1 VDEKMPISRGRVNDF
16 QRENARIS
24 LWRCISHLKI
34 PYMNIADLRQE
45 YMRAGLAEADAD
57 RDPIRQFERWFE
69 DALRARLPLPNAMM
83 LATVGAD
90 GAPSARA
97 VLLKGI
103 EDGGFVFYTNYQSR
117 KARELEARGAACLAF
132 LWSDLE
138 RQVRID
144 GTVERV
150 DAGASDAYY
159 ATRPLGAR
167 LSAWASPQSERVP
180 DRGTLERAIDA
191 VRRQYGD
198 SPPRPPHWGG
208 YRVLPRQLEFWQ
220 GRADRLHDR
229 LLYTRSGNGWKIERL
244 AP

>member
-1 VDEKMPISRGRVNDF
+1 
-16 QRENARIS
+16 
-24 LWRCISHLKI
+24 
-34 PYMNIADLRQE
+34 MNIADLRQE
-45 YMRAGLAEADAD
+45 YMRAGLSEADAN
-57 RDPIRQFERWFE
+57 RDPIEQFERWFE
-69 DALRARLPLPNAMM
+69 DALRAKLPLPNAML
-83 LATVGAD
+83 LATVGAS

-103 EDGGFVFYTNYQSR
+103 EGGGFVFYTNYGSR
-117 KARELEARGAACLAF
+117 KARELEARGAACLVF

-150 DAGASDAYY
+150 DGRASDAYY
-159 ATRPLGAR
+159 ASRPLGAR
-167 LSAWASPQSERVP
+167 LSAWASAQSERVP
-180 DRGTLERAIDA
+180 KRGTIERAMEE
-191 VRRQYGD
+191 VRRRYGD

-208 YRVLPRQLEFWQ
+208 YRVTPRAIEFWQ

-229 LLYTRSGNGWKIERL
+229 LLYSRDGAAWKIERL